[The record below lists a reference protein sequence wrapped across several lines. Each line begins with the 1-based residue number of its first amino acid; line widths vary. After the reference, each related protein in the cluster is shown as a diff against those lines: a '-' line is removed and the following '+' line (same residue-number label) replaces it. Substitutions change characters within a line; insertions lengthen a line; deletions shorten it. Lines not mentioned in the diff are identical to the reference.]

1 MTLQDLLE
9 DVAAELDDVE
19 EIELEG
25 GIEWRRGGRP
35 FAAAAGDT
43 AEFLL
48 QPPVAAAA
56 IRTPDTRPSP
66 RGAGWVAFAPGTLDE
81 PAADR
86 AEAWL
91 TSAWRHAA

>member
-35 FAAAAGDT
+35 FAAAAGDA

-48 QPPVAAAA
+48 
-56 IRTPDTRPSP
+56 
-66 RGAGWVAFAPGTLDE
+66 
-81 PAADR
+81 
-86 AEAWL
+86 
-91 TSAWRHAA
+91 